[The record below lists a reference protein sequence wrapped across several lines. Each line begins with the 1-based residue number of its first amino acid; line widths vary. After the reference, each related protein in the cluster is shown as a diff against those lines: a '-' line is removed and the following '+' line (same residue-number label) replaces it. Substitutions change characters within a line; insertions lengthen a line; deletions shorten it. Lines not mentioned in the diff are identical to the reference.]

1 MEGIKDKVVIITGA
15 SSGIGEA
22 TAVDLAA
29 GGAKVMCAARREGR
43 LNTLVDRIRQS
54 GGTGEYHVCD
64 VTQRDQVEALA
75 QDTIQT
81 YGRIDVLFNNAGLMP
96 LTLIK
101 NLQVED
107 WDRTV
112 DVNVKGLL
120 YCIGA
125 VLPHMLERGDGHIIN
140 VSSIAGHGVWPGYAV
155 YSGTKWAVRAISEG
169 LRQEVGE
176 KVRVTVISPGVV
188 ETELTDHI
196 SDNEIRQVAMAGRF
210 DFSLKSEDI
219 ARAVRYA
226 IEQPDHVDVNE
237 VLIRANGQ
245 KR

>member
-1 MEGIKDKVVIITGA
+1 MEGIKDKVVIVTGA

-22 TAVDLAA
+22 TAEDLALN
-29 GGAKVMCAARREGR
+29 GAKVMCAARREGR
-43 LNTLVDRIRQS
+43 LNTLVDRIRQA
-54 GGTGEYHVCD
+54 GGTAEYHVCD
-64 VTQRDQVEALA
+64 VTRKDQVHELA
-75 QDTIQT
+75 DDTIQT
-81 YGRIDVLFNNAGLMP
+81 YGRVDVLFNNAGLMP

-101 NLQVED
+101 NLQVDE

-112 DVNVKGLL
+112 DVNIKGLL

-125 VLPHMLERGDGHIIN
+125 VLPHMLERGSGHIIN
-140 VSSIAGHGVWPGYAV
+140 VSSIAGHGVWPGYAI

-169 LRQEVGE
+169 LRQEVRD

-196 SDNEIRQVAMAGRF
+196 TDPEIRPKAMDGRF

-245 KR
+245 LR